1 MAASIDFENILVF
14 VDTVWNDDMDIIF
27 ISIWLVCGIL
37 SCIGHWRR
45 GLPFPCPHF
54 QRQRLHYTRVG
65 TLHRHVCR
73 NDFWWESAADSWHRT
88 EERSVLPRNHSM

>member
-27 ISIWLVCGIL
+27 YIHLACLWHIIMHRALET
-37 SCIGHWRR
+37 R
-45 GLPFPCPHF
+45 LPFPCPHF

-73 NDFWWESAADSWHRT
+73 NDF
-88 EERSVLPRNHSM
+88 